1 MPMVAMWCAM
11 TNRNGKKRSGG
22 KPPFRP
28 TKEQRFAVETMA
40 GCLVAHEDIAA
51 ATLNPYTGHGIS
63 VSTLHK
69 VFRKELDAGRGA
81 MRRDC
86 SISLRKLVNAGN
98 ITAVIWAQKN
108 LMLWRDRLDHA
119 HAFGERG
126 DGNEVVVHV
135 GFVKAADGEPTPLRD
150 VTPRPPDRQP
160 PLIEHRPQPVMPP
173 IDPGPDD
180 SGRRGNW

>member
-1 MPMVAMWCAM
+1 
-11 TNRNGKKRSGG
+11 
-22 KPPFRP
+22 
-28 TKEQRFAVETMA
+28 
-40 GCLVAHEDIAA
+40 
-51 ATLNPYTGHGIS
+51 
-63 VSTLHK
+63 
-69 VFRKELDAGRGA
+69 
-81 MRRDC
+81 
-86 SISLRKLVNAGN
+86 LRKLVNAGN

-126 DGNEVVVHV
+126 DDGTVVVHI
-135 GFVKAADGEPTPLRD
+135 GFVQAEDGKPAPLRD

-180 SGRRGNW
+180 